1 MSKPTVEHSI
11 AGARE
16 TIGSL
21 RARAVA
27 SGIPHPRV
35 ALVPTMGALHPGH
48 LALVA
53 HAAEVA
59 DIVVVS
65 IFVNPLQFG
74 DKTDLEA
81 YPRTLDSDVALLE
94 GRGVDLVFAP
104 SAAEMYPNGSVATRV
119 TGGDV
124 AQRFE
129 GRSRRGHFDG
139 VLTVVTKLLNIIG
152 PDIAVFGQKDAQQAF
167 LVTRMAREL
176 DFPTTVQV
184 VETVREP
191 DGLAMSSRN
200 RRLGERERR
209 AARVLHQALDAAV
222 SAADG
227 GIDASI
233 AAAQSALMGEDLVR
247 LDHLSIIDPATFQP
261 ASDSHKGAALI
272 VIAAEVGGVRLIDN
286 DTAFFG

>member
-1 MSKPTVEHSI
+1 MSQPIVEHTI
-11 AGARE
+11 AGVRE
-16 TIGSL
+16 RVRAL
-21 RARAVA
+21 RADAVA
-27 SGIPHPRV
+27 AGIPHPRV
-35 ALVPTMGALHPGH
+35 ALVPTMGALHAGH
-48 LALVA
+48 LALVERA
-53 HAAEVA
+53 SEVA

-74 DKTDLEA
+74 EQADLEA
-81 YPRTLDSDVALLE
+81 YPRTLDSDVEMLT
-94 GRGVDLVFAP
+94 GKGVAVVFAP
-104 SAAEMYPNGSVATRV
+104 SADEMYPQGSSATRV

-124 AQRFE
+124 AQRLE

-139 VLTVVTKLLNIIG
+139 VLTVVTKLLHIVG

-167 LVTRMAREL
+167 LVTRMVREL
-176 DFPTTVQV
+176 DFPTTIEI
-184 VETVREP
+184 VETVRED
-191 DGLAMSSRN
+191 DGLALSSRN
-200 RRLGERERR
+200 RRLDARERR

-261 ASDSHKGAALI
+261 ADDSFKGAALI

-286 DTAFFG
+286 DTAYFG